1 MVGVGVRVGV
11 GCWKGWKREANDPVS
26 FTSFFRSSEHKN
38 AYENVL
44 EEEGRVRSTP
54 M

>member
-1 MVGVGVRVGV
+1 MVKRERNGG
-11 GCWKGWKREANDPVS
+11 REANDSVS
-26 FTSFFRSSEHKN
+26 PTSFSRSSEHKN
-38 AYENVL
+38 AFENENVL

>member
-1 MVGVGVRVGV
+1 MMKRERNGG
-11 GCWKGWKREANDPVS
+11 REANDPVS
-26 FTSFFRSSEHKN
+26 PTSLSRSSEHKN
-38 AYENVL
+38 AFENVL

>member
-1 MVGVGVRVGV
+1 MQDGEERK
-11 GCWKGWKREANDPVS
+11 KGGREANDPVS
-26 FTSFFRSSEHKN
+26 PTSFSRSSEHKN
-38 AYENVL
+38 AFENIL